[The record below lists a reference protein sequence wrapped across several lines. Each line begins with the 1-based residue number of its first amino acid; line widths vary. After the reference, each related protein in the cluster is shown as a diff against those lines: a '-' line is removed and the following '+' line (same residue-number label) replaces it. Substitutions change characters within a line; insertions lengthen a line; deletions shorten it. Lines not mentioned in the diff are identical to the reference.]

1 MHIGSFFV
9 IIIMMKYIPTIGL
22 EIHAELKTATKMFCN
37 CKNDADE
44 RHPNQNVCPV
54 CLGHPGVL
62 PTINKTAIEMIV
74 KFGLAL
80 EAEVSK
86 LFSFDRKNYFYPDLP
101 KGYQISQHHQPVI
114 KGGMINGIRINH
126 VHLEEDAGRLVHPS
140 NIEHLTSNFSLVD
153 FNRAGMPLMELVTE
167 PDIHGVKDAVAF
179 AKELQLILRYLD
191 ISDADLEK
199 GQMRVE
205 ANISLATSDMQQAS
219 RLGTK
224 VEIKNL
230 NSFRALESALNYEI
244 KRQAEVL
251 DSGQKVV
258 QETRG
263 WDDAKQ
269 VTKSQRSKEEA
280 QDYRYFP
287 EPDLPPLTSEAF
299 NLKSLKLS
307 IPELPKEKRERF
319 QKEYSLDSSQTNL
332 LAEDRAA
339 AEYFEEAVSELEA
352 DEQKIISP
360 GKIKLI
366 FNYLTS
372 DLRGLMADLET
383 GFKELKITPE
393 NFADLVELISVGEIS
408 SRVAKDLLR
417 KMMDSGLDPGEIVK
431 QEGLRQVSGEEE
443 LRALIKKI
451 LAENPDAIADY
462 KKGKINALQF
472 LIGKAM
478 AELKGRANPEAL
490 RKLFEESLK

>member
-22 EIHAELKTATKMFCN
+22 EVHAELKTATKMFCN

-80 EAEVSK
+80 EAQVSK
-86 LFSFDRKNYFYPDLP
+86 SFSFDRKNYFYPDLP
-101 KGYQISQHHQPVI
+101 KGYQISQHHQPII
-114 KGGMINGIRINH
+114 KGGAINGIRVNH
-126 VHLEEDAGRLVHPS
+126 VHLEEDAGRLMHEKS
-140 NIEHLTSNFSLVD
+140 AALVD
-153 FNRAGMPLMELVTE
+153 FNRGGVPLMELVTE
-167 PDIHGVKDAVAF
+167 PDIHNVKDAVAF
-179 AKELQLILRYLD
+179 AKELQLILRYLG

-205 ANISLATSDMQQAS
+205 ANISLNTGGAGA
-219 RLGTK
+219 LGTK

-230 NSFRALESALNYEI
+230 NSFRAVESALNYEI
-244 KRQAEVL
+244 QRQAEVL
-251 DSGQKVV
+251 DSGQKVI

-287 EPDLPPLTSEAF
+287 EPDLPPLTTEAF
-299 NLKSLKLS
+299 DLESLKLS

-319 QKEYSLDSSQTNL
+319 KKEYGLDSSQANQL
-332 LAEDRAA
+332 VEDREV

-352 DEQKIISP
+352 DEQKATSP
-360 GKIKLI
+360 EKIKLI

-372 DLRGLMADLET
+372 DLRGLMVELET
-383 GFKELKITPE
+383 GFKDLKVTPE
-393 NFADLVELISVGEIS
+393 NFADLVELISAGKIS

-431 QEGLRQVSGEEE
+431 QEGLQQVSGEEE

-451 LAENPDAIADY
+451 LAENPNAIADY
-462 KKGKINALQF
+462 KKGKTNALQF

-478 AELKGRANPEAL
+478 ASLKGRANPEIL
-490 RKLFEESLK
+490 RKLFEENLKNS